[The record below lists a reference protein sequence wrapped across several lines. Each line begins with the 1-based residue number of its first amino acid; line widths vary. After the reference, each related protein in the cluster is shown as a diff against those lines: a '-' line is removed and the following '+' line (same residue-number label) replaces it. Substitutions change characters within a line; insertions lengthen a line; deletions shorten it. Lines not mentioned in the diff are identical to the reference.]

1 MADKARYATAHL
13 LRFPEVTMPDQLV
26 LTGAPDGAFSW
37 KIGPSGPVGAD
48 GYRLPSEIWCAVGLF
63 RELEEAKAAMESKDG
78 FMPFVSEVVESW
90 HLLLL
95 PIRHHGECN
104 HLNRENPG
112 ELFETASEDPGGI
125 VAVITTAGFVRGPQL
140 KVERLI
146 EFRRNVDLV
155 DEWLGRAEGCLASR
169 PFTPHTLGDDGF
181 TISVWRNDE
190 AMLNA
195 SYRVGVHRTHVDRH
209 KSTPAFDRSS
219 FTRFRILDAC
229 GQWGGRDPMA

>member
-1 MADKARYATAHL
+1 LAEKARYATTHL
-13 LRFPEVTMPDQLV
+13 LRFAEVTMPEQLV
-26 LTGAPDGAFSW
+26 LSGAPEGASSW
-37 KIGPSGPVGAD
+37 KIGPSGPVGVD

-63 RELEEAKAAMESKDG
+63 SELNDAKAAMERTDS
-78 FMPFVSEVVESW
+78 FMPFVSDAVESW

-104 HLNRENPG
+104 HLDREHPG
-112 ELFETASEDPGGI
+112 ELFEVSSTDSGGV
-125 VAVITTAGFVRGPQL
+125 VAVITTAGFVRGPEL

-169 PFTPHTLGDDGF
+169 PFTPHTVGDDGF
-181 TISVWRNDE
+181 TISIWRNDE

-195 SYRVGVHRTHVDRH
+195 SYRAGVHRTYVDRH
-209 KSTPAFDRSS
+209 KCKRPDRPS
-219 FTRFRILDAC
+219 
-229 GQWGGRDPMA
+229 